1 MAERLRARLLIA
13 VWVGQ
18 LVSLVGSS
26 LTGFVLGVWVYQRT
40 GSVTQFSLIFLASSL
55 PAVLVAPFAGV
66 IADRWDRRKVML
78 LSDLGAAVGTA
89 ALALLV
95 AADSLEVWHI
105 YLASALS
112 AASSTV
118 HQVSY
123 QAMTPALVGK
133 AHLARFNGLMQV
145 TRAAQIAAPLIAG
158 VLVVTIG
165 IGGVLTIDLVSFA
178 VASLTLLLVRLP
190 VEATRPAA
198 ERTREPVL
206 REAAAGWHYLRAH
219 TGLWQLMVLFGA
231 YNFLF
236 GFAGVLVQ
244 PLILSFASPDTL
256 GVLMFAGGAGLFA
269 GSLVMT
275 AWGGPARRIHAVFGG
290 LALGG
295 VALVLH
301 SLSPSA
307 WLIAVVAPLFL
318 FTLPIVNSSTM
329 TLIQTKT
336 EPKVLG
342 RVLAA
347 ARVVGDASIPVS
359 YLLAGPLADQVFE
372 PLMRPDGAL
381 AGSVGTIVGTGDG
394 RGTALV
400 FAVVGTLM
408 VLLVAFAWSR
418 RSLRNV
424 DDLPDALEPAAPE
437 PAATTEPAAEPVRG

>member
-1 MAERLRARLLIA
+1 MAERVRARLLIA

-26 LTGFVLGVWVYQRT
+26 LTGFVLGVWVYQET
-40 GSVTQFSLIFLASSL
+40 GSVTQFALIFLASSL

-66 IADRWDRRKVML
+66 VADRWDRRRVML
-78 LSDLGAAVGTA
+78 LADLGAAVGTA

-95 AADSLEVWHI
+95 ATDSLAVWHI
-105 YLASALS
+105 YLATALS

-118 HQVSY
+118 HQVAY

-133 AHLARFNGLMQV
+133 EHLGRFNGLMQV
-145 TRAAQIAAPLIAG
+145 TRAVQIAAPLVAG
-158 VLVVTIG
+158 LLVVTIG
-165 IGGVLTIDLVSFA
+165 IGGVLAVDLGSFA
-178 VASLTLLLVRLP
+178 VAALTLLLVRLP
-190 VEATRPAA
+190 AEATRPAGG
-198 ERTREPVL
+198 RKREPVL

-219 TGLWQLMVLFGA
+219 TGLWQLMLLFGG

-244 PLILSFASPDTL
+244 PLILSFASADTL
-256 GVLMFAGGAGLFA
+256 GLLMFAGGAGLFA

-275 AWGGPARRIHAVFGG
+275 AWGGPARRIHAVLGG

-301 SLSPSA
+301 SLTPSA

-329 TLIQTKT
+329 TLVQTKT
-336 EPKVLG
+336 EPAVLG

-347 ARVVGDASIPVS
+347 ARVIGDASVPVA
-359 YLLAGPLADQVFE
+359 YLLAGPLADRVFE
-372 PLMRPDGAL
+372 PLMAADGAL
-381 AGSVGTIVGTGDG
+381 AGSVGAVIGTGDG

-400 FAVVGTLM
+400 FAVTGTLM
-408 VLLVAFAWSR
+408 VLLVAAAWSR
-418 RSLRNV
+418 RPLREV
-424 DDLPDALEPAAPE
+424 DDLPDALEPTQTP
-437 PAATTEPAAEPVRG
+437 EPVRG